1 MPQPKRFRRRLRDP
15 IHEHRSFHRTESKI
29 AVAGHPIHAMLV
41 TFPIALCVCTLGADA
56 LYWWTG
62 DLFWPRVALWAAG
75 VGFFMGLLAG
85 AAGTA
90 ELLLVSGIR
99 IRAASWTHFILAVML
114 LSVLGLNWGLRLPDP
129 VAAVLPFGFLASL
142 LATGMTGMTG
152 WHGGKLVF
160 DYGLGTQAE
169 GPDHGAAPASEMR
182 GDKN

>member
-1 MPQPKRFRRRLRDP
+1 
-15 IHEHRSFHRTESKI
+15 
-29 AVAGHPIHAMLV
+29 MLV

-114 LSVLGLNWGLRLPDP
+114 LSVLGLNWGLRLQDP